1 MAMRGNG
8 FIRVELDLPVAV
20 VELLVSIGSAAAA
33 ALDPNE
39 ADDRAAS
46 VATLAAA
53 AIVAI
58 AKEVR
63 QSLPAAEAGGLAPQ
77 DKAQHETPGGFS
89 TQHDRLIADVVTVL
103 AGIPGGQRPKVILE
117 RLEAA
122 DADWLPDQPRAQRLA
137 RLGSAL
143 WLEARRPNGRL
154 HSTRRGY
161 YRLTTKGC

>member
-58 AKEVR
+58 AKGVR
-63 QSLPAAEAGGLAPQ
+63 QSLPPAEAGGLGDAAP
-77 DKAQHETPGGFS
+77 AAGT